1 MSADDV
7 AGGAA
12 TPPPPP
18 ATAAASQAGSL
29 AVVTGGSRGIG
40 LAIAR
45 ALAGAGWR
53 VLLAGRDGEALARA
67 AAEIGAVAC
76 WQACDVC
83 DPEAVAALFRR
94 AADEGPVTVVVN
106 AAGVAHAPAEVERL
120 PVATWNAVVD
130 TNLTGAFLCCR
141 AAVPLLAAGATVV
154 NVASVAAGREVFA
167 GQAAYAAAKAG
178 VLALTATLRA
188 EVRGRGIRVL
198 ALVPGATD
206 TPIWDDLW
214 PEAPRERMMA
224 AANVAEVVLAA
235 LRLPAGATVTELVIE
250 PTGGRL

>member
-1 MSADDV
+1 MSDGSAS
-7 AGGAA
+7 AAPAAPGAS
-12 TPPPPP
+12 
-18 ATAAASQAGSL
+18 SQAGTL

-40 LAIAR
+40 LAVAR
-45 ALAGAGWR
+45 GLAGAGWR
-53 VLLAGRDGEALARA
+53 VLLAGRDAEALAHA
-67 AAEIGAVAC
+67 AAGIGAVAA
-76 WQACDVC
+76 WQACDVR
-83 DPEAVAALFRR
+83 DPDAVAALFRR
-94 AADEGPVTVVVN
+94 AAEQGPVSVVVN
-106 AAGVAHAPAEVERL
+106 AAGLAHAPAEVEQL
-120 PVATWNAVVD
+120 PVATWSDVVE
-130 TNLTGAFLCCR
+130 TNLTGTFLCCR

-178 VLALTATLRA
+178 VLALTETLRA

-206 TPIWDDLW
+206 TPLWDELW

-224 AANVAEVVLAA
+224 AATVAEVLVAA
-235 LRLPAGATVTELVIE
+235 LRLPGGAMVTELVVE

>member
-1 MSADDV
+1 MNSA
-7 AGGAA
+7 
-12 TPPPPP
+12 P
-18 ATAAASQAGSL
+18 APEAPAPEPRSVL
-29 AVVTGGSRGIG
+29 VTGGNRGIG
-40 LAIAR
+40 LAVAR

-53 VLLAGRDGEALARA
+53 VLLAGRDAGALARA
-67 AAEIGAVAC
+67 AGEIGAVATC
-76 WQACDVC
+76 QACDVR
-83 DPEAVAALFRR
+83 DPAAVAALFRK
-94 AADEGPVTVVVN
+94 AAEDGPVTVVVN

-120 PVATWNAVVD
+120 PEETWRAVVD

-141 AAVPLLAAGATVV
+141 AAVPLLGAGATLV

-206 TPIWDDLW
+206 TPLWDELW
-214 PEAPRERMMA
+214 PEAPRERMVA
-224 AANVAEVVLAA
+224 AASVAEALLAA